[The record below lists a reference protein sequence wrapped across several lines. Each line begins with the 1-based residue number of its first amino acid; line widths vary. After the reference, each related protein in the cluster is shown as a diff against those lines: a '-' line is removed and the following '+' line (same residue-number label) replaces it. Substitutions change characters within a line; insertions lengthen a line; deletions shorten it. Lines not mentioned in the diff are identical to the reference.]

1 MKRKQK
7 SDIPEAVIDY
17 CIDNKLSMKEG
28 LVSMIEAKF
37 ESLDSNLKSL
47 KRDVTND
54 LYGFDDDD
62 TPTVSDSDIR
72 DVENFLDFLDDN
84 NPQ

>member
-47 KRDVTND
+47 KRDVTKD

>member
-47 KRDVTND
+47 KRDVTKD

-62 TPTVSDSDIR
+62 TSTVSDSDIR